1 MAKDMSP
8 FERALRSWI
17 AGVVVLGCGAPPSAT
32 APSASPAPAVS
43 ASAVRPKPTAAVVRV
58 DGDRILAPDGTPLEL
73 RGMSFGN
80 RVWLNDRM
88 PRTHHDERDYARLAS
103 LGMNAVRFYFH
114 HRTLEDEAAR
124 GQWLADGWQWFDDNI
139 AWAKKHGV
147 YLILNQHV
155 PAGGFQSN
163 ADGDALW
170 RDPAMQ
176 DRFIALWRAI
186 AERYAKEP
194 TIAGYGILNEPA
206 VETGIGEWKALA
218 ERTIA
223 SIREVDP
230 NHAVFVER
238 VNAIGKDYSE
248 NADRNF
254 FRVSDPNT
262 IYEFHFYKPFH
273 FTHQSASWVDF
284 AAEKQRYP
292 DEKVAEAEWFLT
304 DFGTATFASPRLPAG
319 DSPWKYYEGKPFEVT
334 DATLVIGK
342 PSLTCSRVG
351 TGKGYFDDLVL
362 ERLDAQQKVVDVL
375 YRVDLDTA
383 RGWYF
388 WQKSGNGTRAFE
400 RNGHGDDSSLSIT
413 GTSDDANL
421 GADFLRFRPTP
432 GHTYR
437 LSGWMKGE
445 RIPDTGHCQVRLDFL
460 RSRVPVHTR
469 GRAYLEQELDAYVAW
484 GKRERVPLYLGEFGV
499 IRYGFEDGRGGER
512 WVADMLDLLM
522 ARHISFT
529 YHDYHEESF
538 GLFVGEGSLPD
549 EKTLIR
555 PLYEVFQ
562 QKLAPQAKPIAS
574 KP

>member
-1 MAKDMSP
+1 MIP
-8 FERALRSWI
+8 FERALTPWL
-17 AGVVVLGCGAPPSAT
+17 AGAVLLGCGGPHSVSA
-32 APSASPAPAVS
+32 PAPAPAPS
-43 ASAVRPKPTAAVVRV
+43 TARAVRSQPTAAVVRV
-58 DGDRILAPDGTPLEL
+58 DGARILAPDGQPLEL

-88 PRTHHDERDYARLAS
+88 PRTHHDERDYARLAA

-114 HRTLEDEAAR
+114 HRTLEDEATP

-163 ADGDALW
+163 GDGMALW

-176 DRFIALWRAI
+176 ARFIAIWRAI

-194 TIAGYGILNEPA
+194 TIAGYGILNEPT
-206 VETGIGEWKALA
+206 VETDIGQWKALA

-254 FRVSDPNT
+254 VRVSEPNT

-273 FTHQSASWVDF
+273 FTHQSAPWVDF

-292 DEKVAEAEWFLT
+292 DEKVAEVEWFLT
-304 DFGTATFASPRLPAG
+304 DFGSATFGSPRLPAG
-319 DSPWKYYEGKPFEVT
+319 DSAWKYYEGKPFEIT
-334 DATLVIGK
+334 DPTLVMGK
-342 PSLTCSRVG
+342 PALTCSRVG
-351 TGKGYFDDLVL
+351 AGKAHFDDLVL
-362 ERLDAQQKVVDVL
+362 ERLDSQQKPVEVL

-383 RGWYF
+383 RGWFF
-388 WQKSGNGTRAFE
+388 WQKSGNGARALE
-400 RNGHGDDSSLSIT
+400 QKGHGDDSALSIT

-421 GADFLRFRPTP
+421 GADFLRFRTSP

-445 RIPDTGHCQVRLDFL
+445 RIPEQADCKIRLDFM
-460 RSRVPVHTR
+460 RSRVPVHAR
-469 GRAYLEQELDAYVAW
+469 GRAFLEQELDAYVAW
-484 GKRERVPLYLGEFGV
+484 GKREGVPLYLGEFGV
-499 IRYGFEDGRGGER
+499 IRHGFEDGRGGER
-512 WVADMLDLLM
+512 WVADMLDLLLE
-522 ARHISFT
+522 RKIGFT
-529 YHDYHEESF
+529 YHDYHEEHF
-538 GLFVGEGSLPD
+538 GLFLGEGSLPD
-549 EKTLIR
+549 EKTMIR
-555 PLYEVFQ
+555 PLYAVFQ
-562 QKLAPQAKPIAS
+562 QKLAKAAKP
-574 KP
+574 